1 MAEKVLQTKIA
12 LLCKS
17 VTEWE
22 AMPSYVPL
30 KGEMCIAT
38 IPLNAG
44 EIHNAPTVLFK
55 VGDGTKTFAQL
66 NWASALATDVYAWAK
81 KANLDFA
88 DLNDAF
94 MEALDAEI
102 LEKAGTLSTNFRI
115 VVDESVTDSQG
126 WKLQKSIADGDWTDV
141 SSFSIDPAVF
151 ATVEYV
157 DASISDTMAYVMQE
171 DAAERAARIS
181 GDALKVDKDVVG
193 SNGKARIFNEADG
206 GGAKFEHNDGSEAYV
221 GVNDGGKSGLMAQIY
236 ADVKK
241 DGKWSGSRINV
252 YNDKIYYTNK
262 EDVDAGVEKNDADHE
277 IATVGAVNKIAEDLD
292 NLADIAKTGNV
303 NDLVQTEGDILI
315 LNCNF

>member
-38 IPLNAG
+38 IPLNTG
-44 EIHNAPTVLFK
+44 DIHNAPTVLFK

-102 LEKAGTLSTNFRI
+102 LEKASGLATDFRI
-115 VVDESVTDSQG
+115 IVDESVTESQG
-126 WKLQKSIADGDWTDV
+126 WKLQKSAAGGEWTDV
-141 SSFSIDPAVF
+141 STFSIDPVVF

-157 DASISDTMAYVMQE
+157 DASISDTMNYIIQE
-171 DAAERAARIS
+171 INTERADRVA
-181 GDALKVDKDVVG
+181 GDNLKVDKEISG
-193 SNGKARIFNEADG
+193 ANGKARIFNEADG

-221 GVNDGGKSGLMAQIY
+221 GVNDGGKDGMMAQIY

-241 DGKWSGSRINV
+241 GDKWSGSRINV
-252 YNDKIYYTNK
+252 FNDKIVYTNQ
-262 EDVDAGVEKNDADHE
+262 EAVDAGVAQNDADHE
-277 IATVGAVNKIAEDLD
+277 IATIGDVKEVAEAVDE
-292 NLADIAKTGNV
+292 LAAIAKTGNV
-303 NDLVQTEGDILI
+303 NDLIQTEGDILV
-315 LNCNF
+315 LNCNL